1 MRGSGASD
9 RASGDLPPSRPL
21 LRGGTLW
28 RNDMFLRYNT
38 RKKDGKEHRYWSV
51 VENRRLRVGPPMQR
65 TVLYLGEINDTQ
77 RAAWRKS
84 LDVINEVNQYTEQ
97 ICLFPEDR
105 EIPPEVLNGLRVKLS
120 ELTLQRPRVFGDC
133 WLACRL
139 WDELHLGPF
148 WRERLPEGK
157 AQVPWFKVLELLTV
171 RQLVAPGSKW
181 HLHRQWF
188 LASAMDQLLG
198 EDFAVAAKNR
208 LYQCLDRIDQHRT
221 ELFTHLQARWK
232 ELFGATYD
240 LLLYDLTSTYFEGQM
255 EQAPKAKHGYSRD
268 KRSDCRQVVIAVV
281 LSPEGFPLAYEVMPG
296 NTNDR
301 TTLKRFL
308 QKIQTQYGQA
318 RRVWI
323 MDRGIPTE
331 ETLQEMRQSDPPV
344 GYLVGTPRGRW
355 DQFKAEFE
363 KVPWQKLRDAVEVK
377 LVCHG
382 PEVYVLAKSQG
393 RRQKETAIRRRKLAR
408 LLRTLRRLRR
418 PRQRPWK
425 RDTLLHKLGAAH
437 KEAGK
442 AWGFVKI
449 TVPKARQPVNRDT
462 FQFELLQAKLQDAQ
476 QRDGHYLLR
485 GFAAGDQGG
494 PLWERYM
501 QLTEIEAAFK
511 TLKSDL
517 QLRPIRHHLELRIEA
532 HILVCFL
539 AYCLSVTLRKRLEV
553 HAPGLTSRAVFET
566 LSGILMLEV
575 HVPLADGREL
585 VMPRYTQ
592 PEPEHRL
599 VLEKLGW
606 ELPPQPPPRIR
617 RSQVPAP
624 VKPQERKSKM

>member
-1 MRGSGASD
+1 
-9 RASGDLPPSRPL
+9 
-21 LRGGTLW
+21 
-28 RNDMFLRYNT
+28 MFLRYNT

-51 VENRRLRVGPPMQR
+51 VENRRLRFGQTTQR

-77 RAAWRKS
+77 QSAWRKS
-84 LDVINEVNQYTEQ
+84 LEVFNEIDQLTEQ

-105 EIPPEVLNGLRVKLS
+105 DIPPDVLNGLKVKLS
-120 ELTLQRPRVFGDC
+120 ELTLERPRVFGDC
-133 WLACRL
+133 WLGCRL
-139 WDELHLGPF
+139 WDELQLEEF
-148 WRERLPEGK
+148 WREHLPSGK
-157 AQVPWFKVLELLTV
+157 VQVPWYKVLELLTV

-181 HLHRQWF
+181 HLHRRWF
-188 LASAMDQLLG
+188 LSSAMDQLLD

-208 LYQCLDRIDQHRT
+208 LYECLDRIDQHRVA
-221 ELFTHLQARWK
+221 LFTHLQARWK
-232 ELFGATYD
+232 DLFGATYD
-240 LLLYDLTSTYFEGQM
+240 LLLYDLTSTYFEGEM

-281 LSPEGFPLAYEVMPG
+281 LSAEGFPLAYEILPG

-301 TTLKRFL
+301 TTLKLFL

-318 RRVWI
+318 RRIWV

-331 ETLQEMRQSDPPV
+331 ETLQDMRQSDPPV

-355 DQFKAEFE
+355 DQFKAELE
-363 KVPWQKLRDAVEVK
+363 KVPWQKLRATIEVK
-377 LVCHG
+377 LLAQDQ
-382 PEVYVLAKSQG
+382 EVYVLAKSEG

-408 LLRTLRRLRR
+408 LLRTLRVLRR
-418 PRQRPWK
+418 TRERPWK

-449 TVPKARQPVNRDT
+449 TLPKARQAVNRDT
-462 FQFELLQAKLQDAQ
+462 FQFEVLKDKLKDAQ

-485 GFAAGDQGG
+485 GFGAGDQAGT
-494 PLWERYM
+494 LWERYM
-501 QLTEIEAAFK
+501 QLSEIESAFR
-511 TLKSDL
+511 TLKSEL
-517 QLRPIRHHLELRIEA
+517 QLRPIRHHVQLRIEA

-539 AYCLSVTLRKRLEV
+539 AYCLSVTLRKRLQV
-553 HAPGLTSRAVFET
+553 HAPGLTSPAVLET
-566 LSGILMLEV
+566 LSGILMLDV
-575 HVPLADGREL
+575 RVPLADGREL

-592 PEPEHRL
+592 PEAEHRL

-606 ELPPQPPPRIR
+606 DLPPQPPPRIR
-617 RSQVPAP
+617 RSQVPDRKEGP
-624 VKPQERKSKM
+624 ETKSKL

>member
-1 MRGSGASD
+1 
-9 RASGDLPPSRPL
+9 
-21 LRGGTLW
+21 
-28 RNDMFLRYNT
+28 MFLRFNT

-51 VENRRLRVGPPMQR
+51 VENLRLRFGRTTQR
-65 TVLYLGEINDTQ
+65 TVLYLGEINDLQ
-77 RAAWRKS
+77 QAAWRKS
-84 LDVINEVNQYTEQ
+84 LDVINEIEEVTQS

-105 EIPPEVLNGLRVKLS
+105 DIPADVLNGLRVKLS

-139 WDELHLGPF
+139 WDELELGSF
-148 WRERLPEGK
+148 WRERLPDGK
-157 AQVPWFKVLELLTV
+157 AHVPWYKVLELLSV

-181 HLHRQWF
+181 HLHRRWF
-188 LASAMDQLLG
+188 LSSAMDQLLD

-208 LYQCLDRIDQHRT
+208 LYECLDRIDEHRCA
-221 ELFTHLQARWK
+221 LFTHLQARWK
-232 ELFGATYD
+232 DLFGATYD
-240 LLLYDLTSTYFEGQM
+240 LLLYDLTSTYFEGEM

-281 LSPEGFPLAYEVMPG
+281 LSVEGFPLAYEIMPG
-296 NTNDR
+296 NTSDR
-301 TTLKRFL
+301 TTLKLFL
-308 QKIQTQYGQA
+308 EKVQTQYGRA
-318 RRVWI
+318 RRIWV

-331 ETLQEMRQSDPPV
+331 EILEQMRQSQPPV
-344 GYLVGTPRGRW
+344 GYLVGTPRARW
-355 DQFKAEFE
+355 EQFHEQFE
-363 KVPWQKLRDAVEVK
+363 TVPWQKLRDTIEVK
-377 LVCHG
+377 LLAHG
-382 PEVYVLAKSQG
+382 QEVYVLAKSEG

-408 LLRTLRRLRR
+408 LLRTLRVLRR
-418 PRQRPWK
+418 SRQRPWK

-442 AWGFVKI
+442 AWGFVTI
-449 TVPKARQPVNRDT
+449 TVPRARQPVNRDT
-462 FQFELLQAKLQDAQ
+462 FAFELLKDKLKDAE

-485 GFAAGDQGG
+485 GFAAGDQAA

-517 QLRPIRHHLELRIEA
+517 QLRPIRHHVELRIEA

-539 AYCLSVTLRKRLEV
+539 AYCLSVTLRKRLQA
-553 HAPGLTSRAVFET
+553 HAPGWTSRAVLES
-566 LSGILMLEV
+566 LSGILMLDV
-575 HVPLADGREL
+575 HLPLADGREL

-592 PEPEHRL
+592 PEAEHRL
-599 VLEKLGW
+599 ILEKLKW

-617 RSQVPAP
+617 RRQVP
-624 VKPQERKSKM
+624 

>member
-1 MRGSGASD
+1 
-9 RASGDLPPSRPL
+9 
-21 LRGGTLW
+21 
-28 RNDMFLRYNT
+28 MFLRFNT
-38 RKKDGKEHRYWSV
+38 RNKDGKEHRYWSV
-51 VENRRLRVGPPMQR
+51 VENLRLRSGNTTQR

-77 RAAWRKS
+77 QAAWRKT
-84 LDVINEVNQYTEQ
+84 LDVINEVEEVTQS

-105 EIPPEVLNGLRVKLS
+105 EIPADVLNGLQVKLS

-139 WDELHLGPF
+139 WDELELGSF
-148 WRERLPEGK
+148 WRQRLPDGK
-157 AQVPWFKVLELLTV
+157 AQVPWFKVLELLSV

-181 HLHRQWF
+181 HLHRRWF
-188 LASAMDQLLG
+188 VSSAMDQLLD

-208 LYQCLDRIDQHRT
+208 LYECLDRIDEQRSA
-221 ELFTHLQARWK
+221 LFTHLQARWK
-232 ELFGATYD
+232 DLFGATYD
-240 LLLYDLTSTYFEGQM
+240 LLLYDLTSTYFEGEM

-281 LSPEGFPLAYEVMPG
+281 LSVEGFPLAYEIMPG

-301 TTLKRFL
+301 TTLKLFL
-308 QKIQTQYGQA
+308 EKIQTQYGQA
-318 RRVWI
+318 RRIWI

-331 ETLQEMRQSDPPV
+331 EILEQMRQSQPPV
-344 GYLVGTPRGRW
+344 GYLVGTPRARW
-355 DQFKAEFE
+355 DQFQEQFA
-363 KVPWQKLRDAVEVK
+363 KVPWQKLRESIEVK
-377 LVCHG
+377 LLAQG
-382 PEVYVLAKSQG
+382 QEVYVLAKSEG
-393 RRQKETAIRRRKLAR
+393 RRQKERAIRRRKLAR
-408 LLRTLRRLRR
+408 LLRTLRVLRR
-418 PRQRPWK
+418 SRQRPWK

-449 TVPKARQPVNRDT
+449 TVPKVRQPVHRDT
-462 FQFELLQAKLQDAQ
+462 FRFELLKDKLKDAQ

-485 GFAAGDQGG
+485 GFAAGDQAA

-501 QLTEIEAAFK
+501 QLSEIEAAFK

-517 QLRPIRHHLELRIEA
+517 QLRPIRHHVQLRIEA

-539 AYCLSVTLRKRLEV
+539 AYCLSVTLRKRLQA
-553 HAPGLTSRAVFET
+553 HAPGWTSRSVLES
-566 LSGILMLEV
+566 LSGILMLDV
-575 HVPLADGREL
+575 HIPLADGREL

-592 PEPEHRL
+592 PEAEHRL
-599 VLEKLGW
+599 ILEKLKW

-617 RSQVPAP
+617 RTKVPPPADYRET
-624 VKPQERKSKM
+624 KPKM

>member
-1 MRGSGASD
+1 
-9 RASGDLPPSRPL
+9 
-21 LRGGTLW
+21 
-28 RNDMFLRYNT
+28 MFLRYNT
-38 RKKDGKEHRYWSV
+38 RKKDGKAHRYWSV
-51 VENRRLRVGPPMQR
+51 VENRRLRVGPPTQR
-65 TVLYLGEINDTQ
+65 TVLYLGEINDVQ
-77 RAAWRKS
+77 RAAWCKS
-84 LDVINEVNQYTEQ
+84 LDVINEVNQRTEQ
-97 ICLFPEDR
+97 ICLFPADR
-105 EIPPEVLNGLRVKLS
+105 EIPPEVLNGLQVKLS

-133 WLACRL
+133 WLGCRL

-148 WRERLPEGK
+148 WRERLPAGK

-208 LYQCLDRIDQHRT
+208 LYRCLDRIDQHRA

-232 ELFGATYD
+232 DLFGATYD

-281 LSPEGFPLAYEVMPG
+281 LSPEGFPLAYEVLPG
-296 NTNDR
+296 HTNDR
-301 TTLKRFL
+301 TTLKLFL
-308 QKIQTQYGQA
+308 QKIQAQYGQA
-318 RRVWI
+318 RRIWI

-331 ETLQEMRQSDPPV
+331 ETLQEMRQSDPPI

-355 DQFKAEFE
+355 DQFQAEFE
-363 KVPWQKLRDAVEVK
+363 KVPWHKLRDTVEVK
-377 LVCHG
+377 VVRHDS
-382 PEVYVLAKSQG
+382 EVYVLAKSQG
-393 RRQKETAIRRRKLAR
+393 RRRKETAIRRRKLAR
-408 LLRTLRRLRR
+408 LLRTLRALRR

-449 TVPKARQPVNRDT
+449 IVPKARQPVSRDT
-462 FQFELLQAKLQDAQ
+462 FHFEPLKAKLQDAQ

-494 PLWERYM
+494 PLWEHYM
-501 QLTEIEAAFK
+501 QLTEIEAVFK

-539 AYCLSVTLRKRLEV
+539 AYCLSVTLRKRLEA

-585 VMPRYTQ
+585 VLPRYTQ

-617 RSQVPAP
+617 RPQVPAP
-624 VKPQERKSKM
+624 TKPQERKSKL